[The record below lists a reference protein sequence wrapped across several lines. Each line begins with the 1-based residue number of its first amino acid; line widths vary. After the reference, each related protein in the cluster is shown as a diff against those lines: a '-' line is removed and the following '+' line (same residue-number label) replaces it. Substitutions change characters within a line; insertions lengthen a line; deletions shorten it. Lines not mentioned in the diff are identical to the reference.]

1 MSRLKTQICLLC
13 SLNYFIVFLFSF
25 LIVDLYFLIV
35 EIIANIFN
43 HIVEIIISFD
53 ISIKEA
59 KPEIEIHTVSVKNKL
74 RKCSIS
80 FKVVQTFLFLLLNN
94 SCWSIFFNKVIVYLF
109 YFFQNN
115 GRLISSSV
123 VFIK

>member
-80 FKVVQTFLFLLLNN
+80 FKVVQTFLFLLINN

-115 GRLISSSV
+115 G
-123 VFIK
+123 